1 MSDDL
6 SRPTE
11 ANIEPGQL
19 WELWSPG
26 EKQWVRLVVSRIED
40 GLVTLRYQ
48 AVFEFVTVDL
58 WAMQDAER
66 FRPAKGC

>member
-1 MSDDL
+1 MRDDL

-19 WELWSPG
+19 WEKCSRG
-26 EKQWVRLVVSRIED
+26 AKRWVRVVVSKIED
-40 GLVTLRYQ
+40 GLVTLRYEG
-48 AVFEFVTVDL
+48 VFEFVTVDL

-66 FRPAKGC
+66 FRPATEG

>member
-1 MSDDL
+1 MRDDL

-19 WELWSPG
+19 WEMCSRG
-26 EKQWVRLVVSRIED
+26 AKQWVQVVVSKIEH

-48 AVFEFVTVDL
+48 GVFEFVTVDL
-58 WAMQDAER
+58 SELQDAAR
-66 FRPAKGC
+66 FRPAKEC

>member
-1 MSDDL
+1 MSNDL

-19 WELWSPG
+19 WEMCSNG
-26 EKQWVRLVVSRIED
+26 AKRWVRMVVSKIED

-48 AVFEFVTVDL
+48 GVFEFVTVDL
-58 WAMQDAER
+58 SELQDAER
-66 FRPAKGC
+66 FRPATEG